1 MVKEFWDFD
10 ENINYVNINVN
21 GNNFKVLNVYK
32 NYNEAAGLLNLI
44 HNIIISMCLYLQINF
59 YKYTNEEQIAIKC
72 FLNIHPNRYLLSE
85 MQLGTDFNGINKPR
99 NIRNN
104 NKNELLGKDKRKR
117 AEYRHV
123 FLTLRK
129 HNGSFKSFDSIM
141 RLVIHE
147 IAHTMCN
154 HVTWRDDDHN
164 EDFQHY
170 EALLNDVYKKCLKNI

>member
-21 GNNFKVLNVYK
+21 GNNFKVLQVYK
-32 NYNEAAGLLNLI
+32 NYNEAAKLLNLI
-44 HNIIISMCLYLQINF
+44 HNIIITICLYLQVNI
-59 YKYTNEEQIAIKC
+59 YKYTKEEQIAIRC
-72 FLNIHPNRYLLSE
+72 FLDIHPNNYLLSE

-99 NIRNN
+99 NVHNN
-104 NKNELLGKDKRKR
+104 SNKHALGKDKKKR

-164 EDFQHY
+164 KDFQHY
-170 EALLNDVYKKCLKNI
+170 EKLLTNVYNKCLRK